1 MKQDLK
7 LTDAWRRLKEFTN
20 ARIGLGSIG
29 NAMPLEEVL
38 ALKLAHAKAK
48 DAIYTELDTE
58 DLKKRIAEGLNLEV
72 FEFRSKVKD
81 RNQYLVRPDFGKLLG
96 ISNSRQKYPPTDI
109 LFVITDGL
117 SASAVNNNALEVL
130 NILVPEIRDQF
141 TLSVALVEQGRVAIG
156 DEVAELFNAKFVA
169 VFIGERPGLSSPE
182 SMGIYTT
189 FSPRSGFTDEKRNCI
204 SNIHQNGL
212 KDFQAALILKFLI
225 IQSFH
230 LKMSGV
236 GLKVDLRSLIS

>member
-7 LTDAWRRLKEFTN
+7 LTDAWRRLKVFTN

-81 RNQYLVRPDFGKLLG
+81 RNQYLVRPDFGKRLG
-96 ISNSRQKYPPTDI
+96 ISNSRQIYPPTDI

-117 SASAVNNNALEVL
+117 SASAVNNNAIEVL
-130 NILVPEIRDQF
+130 NILIPEIRDQF

-189 FSPRSGFTDEKRNCI
+189 FNPRSGFTDEKRNCI

-236 GLKVDLRSLIS
+236 GLKVDLKSLIS

>member
-58 DLKKRIAEGLNLEV
+58 DLKKRITEGLNLEV

-81 RNQYLVRPDFGKLLG
+81 RNQYLVRPDFGKRLG
-96 ISNSRQKYPPTDI
+96 ISNSRQIYPPTDI

-141 TLSVALVEQGRVAIG
+141 TLSAALVEQGRVAIG

-189 FSPRSGFTDEKRNCI
+189 FNPRSGFTDEKRNCI

-236 GLKVDLRSLIS
+236 GLKVDLKYLIS